1 MVPALIETG
10 IDKLISIV
18 KERGRIS
25 VPRVAR
31 EIGVSQSVIEGW
43 IKFLE
48 DEDLINIE
56 YKLTVPYIVYKQLSK
71 KELFTKA
78 REFKNKKESFIS
90 KASVSLNFI
99 EKEGEKLKGAKGQ
112 FDRLKKE
119 LGMEIDK
126 VRDELKELEK
136 YDKLKSEL
144 DQKMMDQKKGMEESL
159 KEYDSKVSIE
169 QKKYAEIIGN
179 IDKEERRLVEEEKD
193 ALALEDQEKQLFR
206 KLDLIKDTVKEIE
219 SKIEGKQDKAKKFRK
234 EIAELKDFADKI
246 KKEVESKKK
255 DLLPVVEESRRR
267 AKDIEKMQDLIFEKI
282 SKQKRNLKDTKEVT
296 DRFNKFF
303 NQNLK
308 VESLLT
314 KINKDR
320 DELEK
325 KLKEVITKAQA
336 FRITAKDKDVGKHII
351 ELEKMFGEVEKKQ
364 SFFEE
369 ELRKLKSLFG
379 K

>member
-1 MVPALIETG
+1 MVPALIQTG
-10 IDKLISIV
+10 IDKLINIV
-18 KERGRIS
+18 KEQGRIS
-25 VPRVAR
+25 VPRVAK

-56 YKLTVPYIVYKQLSK
+56 YKLTVPYIVYKELSK
-71 KELFTKA
+71 KDLLHKA
-78 REFKNKKESFIS
+78 REFKSKKDSFIS
-90 KASVSLNFI
+90 KASVSLSFI

-144 DQKMMDQKKGMEESL
+144 DQKMTEQKKGMEKSL
-159 KEYDSKVSIE
+159 KEYDSKVNIE
-169 QKKYAEIIGN
+169 KKRYAEILGK
-179 IDKEERRLVEEEKD
+179 IDKEERRLIEEEKD
-193 ALALEDQEKQLFR
+193 TLALEDQEKQLFT
-206 KLDLIKDTVKEIE
+206 KLDSIKDIIRDIE
-219 SKIEGKQDKAKKFRK
+219 SKVKGKEDKTKKFRD
-234 EIAELKDFADKI
+234 EIANLKEFADKI
-246 KKEVESKKK
+246 RKEVESKKK
-255 DLLPVVEESRRR
+255 DLLPVVEESRRK

-296 DRFNKFF
+296 DKFNKFF
-303 NQNLK
+303 DQNLK

-314 KINKDR
+314 RINKDR

-325 KLKEVITKAQA
+325 KLKEVINKAQA
-336 FRITAKDKDVGKHII
+336 FRITAKDKDIGKHII
-351 ELEKMFGEVEKKQ
+351 ELEKMFREVEKKK

-369 ELRKLKSLFG
+369 ELRKLKSLLG
-379 K
+379 R

>member
-1 MVPALIETG
+1 MVPALIQTG
-10 IDKLISIV
+10 IDKLINIV
-18 KERGRIS
+18 KEQGRIS

-31 EIGVSQSVIEGW
+31 EIGVSKSVIEGW

-48 DEDLINIE
+48 DEDLISIE
-56 YKLTVPYIVYKQLSK
+56 YKLTVPYIVYKELSK
-71 KELFTKA
+71 KDLLHKA
-78 REFKNKKESFIS
+78 REFKSKKESFIS
-90 KASVSLNFI
+90 KASVSLSFI

-126 VRDELKELEK
+126 VRDELKELER

-144 DQKMMDQKKGMEESL
+144 DQKMMEQKKGMEESL
-159 KEYDSKVSIE
+159 KEYDLKVNIE
-169 QKKYAEIIGN
+169 QKKYAEIIGS

-193 ALALEDQEKQLFR
+193 ALALEDQEKQLFT
-206 KLDLIKDTVKEIE
+206 KLDSIKDVIKDIE
-219 SKIEGKQDKAKKFRK
+219 SKIKGKEDKAKKFRE
-234 EIAELKDFADKI
+234 EIADLKEFADKI
-246 KKEVESKKK
+246 RNDVESKKK
-255 DLLPVVEESRRR
+255 DLLPVVEESRRK

-282 SKQKRNLKDTKEVT
+282 SKQKRNLKDTQEVT

-303 NQNLK
+303 DQNLK

-325 KLKEVITKAQA
+325 KLKEVINKAQA
-336 FRITAKDKDVGKHII
+336 FRITAKDKDVGKHVI
-351 ELEKMFGEVEKKQ
+351 ELEKMFGEVEKKT

-379 K
+379 